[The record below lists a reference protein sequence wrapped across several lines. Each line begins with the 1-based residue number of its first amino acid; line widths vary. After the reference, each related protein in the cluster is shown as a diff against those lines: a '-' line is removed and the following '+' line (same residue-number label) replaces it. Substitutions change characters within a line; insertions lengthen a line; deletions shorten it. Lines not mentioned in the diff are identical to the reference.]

1 MFAEDPLLV
10 NCNIFGMVL
19 SDNNWRGQSILVR
32 SLLEEQRGIKF
43 CKVYNTSGKGK
54 KLQTLLEP
62 YETNNEI
69 VDPYLLVDNVLHDVN
84 VMEDYKRKYIGG
96 QACVGVVLFSVI
108 KTPEWII
115 PLFQSS
121 LLRETGNENNPII
134 N

>member
-54 KLQTLLEP
+54 KLQTIEVGKMP
-62 YETNNEI
+62 
-69 VDPYLLVDNVLHDVN
+69 
-84 VMEDYKRKYIGG
+84 KYI
-96 QACVGVVLFSVI
+96 F
-108 KTPEWII
+108 
-115 PLFQSS
+115 
-121 LLRETGNENNPII
+121 ENIEKYKLWLDI
-134 N
+134 